1 MKTNYFIVIDNL
13 DRPQM
18 KWSGF
23 LVKFEAGGRSK
34 GDREKAREVIED
46 LWMEGKLPQNC
57 FVNGFSEENI
67 IMPRPKKEADRELL
81 PIEEAGN
88 RLIDLIEL
96 VSVKAQAQQQYS
108 TIASMVEKI
117 FTGKESELT
126 PEEIQ
131 QAQDSKTVKNII
143 SSLTRSI
150 ADVEL
155 CRQHCT
161 EHTELILGIIQMG
174 KDGNYAVHSSEELME
189 EIEEST
195 SSDSQNNHSKSTPK
209 TTSKSK

>member
-1 MKTNYFIVIDNL
+1 MKSNYFIVIDNL

-23 LVKFEAGGRSK
+23 LVKFEAGGRTK
-34 GDREKAREVIED
+34 GDREKTREVIED
-46 LWMEGKLPQNC
+46 LWMEGRLPQNC

-96 VSVKAQAQQQYS
+96 VAVKAKAQQEYS
-108 TIASMVEKI
+108 TISSMVEKI

-143 SSLTRSI
+143 SSLTKSI

-155 CRQHCT
+155 CRQECT
-161 EHTELILGIIQMG
+161 EHRELILGIIQMG
-174 KDGNYAVHSSEELME
+174 KDGNYAVHSSEELIE
-189 EIEEST
+189 EIEDAT
-195 SSDSQNNHSKSTPK
+195 TADSPNNHSKST
-209 TTSKSK
+209 SKATQKQK